1 MSQSTRSGSKFA
13 QRQNNDEQEVK
24 DALLD
29 HSDGNTAWIFDQI
42 DAAEDGSTRP

>member
-13 QRQNNDEQEVK
+13 QRQNTDEQEVK

-29 HSDGNTAWIFDQI
+29 HSDDGTAWIFDQV
-42 DAAEDGSTRP
+42 DGADDSSARP